1 MNLITIRITA
11 PSFPNDILERL
22 QNYVLVSHQQENFHW
37 HCVAEPKNITVKTF
51 RNYVSAKFKG
61 NAEYSIVA
69 CDKGMINYIFHPG
82 SNWDNYKT
90 DYLAEEDKLRAIAD
104 SAEYYENKKKPL
116 DKKDI
121 VDQIIDIAY
130 EIRSAA
136 IGDEMGK
143 RIKLWNKKGIDM
155 FDQSSI
161 GFGKFDESWVRNSY
175 KRALFRLVK
184 GSKKLC
190 PTSSN
195 IKQYLQTAYIR
206 EGLINED
213 DFITLIAVDGLP
225 SDWEAKST

>member
-1 MNLITIRITA
+1 
-11 PSFPNDILERL
+11 LERL

-121 VDQIIDIAY
+121 VDQLIDIAAELRQVDY
-130 EIRSAA
+130 SINMGNYLRCLSEGVEIDSTVVPLHPKA
-136 IGDEMGK
+136 
-143 RIKLWNKKGIDM
+143 
-155 FDQSSI
+155 
-161 GFGKFDESWVRNSY
+161 VRDSY
-175 KRALFRLVK
+175 KRALFKLVK

-195 IKQYLQTAYIR
+195 IKQYLQTCYIR
-206 EGLINED
+206 EGLISED
-213 DFITLIAVDGLP
+213 EFVSQIAVDGLAP
-225 SDWEAKST
+225 DLGI